1 MLLGVHCSVSGGLAN
16 AFKEAETLGINTFQI
31 FTKNQRQWREKV
43 IDPKEAEQ
51 YKKLKKD
58 QQIALTLSH
67 SSYLINLASDDSA
80 LQERSRSALIG
91 ELNRCTDLGL
101 AFTVLHPG
109 SARDQPVEEAIGR
122 IAKGLRHALDATRDS
137 KVKIALETM
146 AGQGTSVGRSFEE
159 LKMISDLLDHDDR
172 IVFCFDTCHVF
183 AAGYDIR
190 TESGIAETLE
200 KWDKIIGIERIACLH
215 LNDSKGEL
223 ASNVDRHTHIGLGEI
238 GDEPFKYL
246 MRNYPDIPKIIETP
260 KEDDWDAKN
269 LERLKSFV

>member
-1 MLLGVHCSVSGGLAN
+1 MLLGVHCSVSGGLVN
-16 AFKEAETLGINTFQI
+16 AFKEAEALGINTFQI

-43 IDPKEAEQ
+43 IDPKEAEE
-51 YKKLKKD
+51 YKNQKKD
-58 QQIALTLSH
+58 QEIALTLSH
-67 SSYLINLASDDSA
+67 SSYLINLASDDQA
-80 LQERSRSALIG
+80 LQEKSRAALIG

-109 SARDQPVEEAIGR
+109 SARDQPVEEAIQR
-122 IAKGLRHALDATRDS
+122 IAKGLRHALDATKDS

-159 LKMISDLLDHDDR
+159 LKMIADLVEHEDR

-190 TESGIAETLE
+190 STSGISETFE
-200 KWDKIIGIERIACLH
+200 KWDEIIGIERIACLH

-238 GDEPFKYL
+238 GDEPFKFI

-269 LERLKSFV
+269 LKRLRSFV